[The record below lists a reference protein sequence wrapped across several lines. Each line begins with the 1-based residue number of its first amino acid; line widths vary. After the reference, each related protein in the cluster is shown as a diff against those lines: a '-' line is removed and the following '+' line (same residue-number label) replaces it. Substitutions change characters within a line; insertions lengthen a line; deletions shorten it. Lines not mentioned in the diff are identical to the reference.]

1 MWYKEIENAEKINI
15 LYNGQPPLLNSINIE
30 RCEIQFGEDNIF
42 SILLETKELPIPM
55 PRKWIEQNCD
65 TVRIMLDFL
74 SSDIRTF
81 SICTNN
87 FKNLSLDIQNNDGV
101 KKTTI
106 SDSDGNLL
114 LQLTSKWIYINNVSA
129 YKNC

>member
-15 LYNGQPPLLNSINIE
+15 LYNGQPPLLNRINIE